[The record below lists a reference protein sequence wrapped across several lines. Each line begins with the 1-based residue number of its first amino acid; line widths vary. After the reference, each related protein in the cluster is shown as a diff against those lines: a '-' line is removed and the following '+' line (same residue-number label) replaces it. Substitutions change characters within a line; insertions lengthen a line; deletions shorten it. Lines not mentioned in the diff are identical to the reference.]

1 MGINLSTKKRHEK
14 FIFLQYKPKL
24 CNITQQYN
32 PTLNN
37 IVTLITIW
45 YNMYYNIVHII
56 TIHYNTYYNTVQYY
70 IYCTKLFILSYI
82 VQYCTSYC
90 IPGSSPSN
98 SHSAPPGSYSDRS
111 PSYRP
116 SSTLRQR
123 SRSVNDLEDTSLS
136 RPRRPFPPAPW
147 PGLGPARR
155 GAGLRC
161 GGGPGRRHGVRFRVR
176 VQIVRRRGRSP
187 GPAAAVDVKA
197 TQWLGAMIMMVL
209 TFPLCCSIW
218 TRARWPV

>member
-1 MGINLSTKKRHEK
+1 
-14 FIFLQYKPKL
+14 
-24 CNITQQYN
+24 
-32 PTLNN
+32 
-37 IVTLITIW
+37 
-45 YNMYYNIVHII
+45 MYYNIVHII
-56 TIHYNTYYNTVQYY
+56 TIHYNTYYNIVQYY

-136 RPRRPFPPAPW
+136 RPRRPFP
-147 PGLGPARR
+147 GPAWGRR
-155 GAGLRC
+155 GAAPASAAAAARAVGAASDSESEYKSSA
-161 GGGPGRRHGVRFRVR
+161 GAADPPGRLPPLMSRPLSG
-176 VQIVRRRGRSP
+176 
-187 GPAAAVDVKA
+187 
-197 TQWLGAMIMMVL
+197 WVL
-209 TFPLCCSIW
+209 
-218 TRARWPV
+218 